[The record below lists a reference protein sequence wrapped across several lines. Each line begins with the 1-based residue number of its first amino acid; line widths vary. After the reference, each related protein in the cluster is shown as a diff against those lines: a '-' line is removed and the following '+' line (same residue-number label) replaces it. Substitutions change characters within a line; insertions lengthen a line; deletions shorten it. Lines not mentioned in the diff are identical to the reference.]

1 MPIIRFTNSGTPGM
15 NAGSS
20 VNTNPGVNANPGL
33 DAGPGLNT
41 NSGGTG
47 TLNYPNGCSR
57 TFGSKSTGTTSPPC

>member
-1 MPIIRFTNSGTPGM
+1 M